1 MDDNIRMMTV
11 MICRI
16 WHGRLNAMRGTTKST
31 VGTANDL
38 YMDRGDDRVYNDNYQ
53 LISISGNNIVRYTRE
68 VADDILIKV
77 SDTNYWSILPT
88 HKYPY
93 PYHYTVHADISLTS
107 VLSFPMIVLDH
118 NTIHGSGYYH
128 HLNA

>member
-31 VGTANDL
+31 VGTAND
-38 YMDRGDDRVYNDNYQ
+38 Q

-77 SDTNYWSILPT
+77 SLSLYCTCRYII
-88 HKYPY
+88 
-93 PYHYTVHADISLTS
+93 DIS
-107 VLSFPMIVLDH
+107 
-118 NTIHGSGYYH
+118 TIIPNDS
-128 HLNA
+128 ARP